1 MKSIKIVIQ
10 EQIQNLYMIGRLS
23 AYELKKSYADNLLG
37 GLWIILNP
45 LFQIGVYWVVFGLG
59 VRGGQDVD
67 GIPFFVW
74 LICGLIPW
82 FFISAAILQGS
93 NSVYARLNSV
103 SKMNFPL
110 SVIPTY
116 VVVAQ
121 LYTHLILVAMLT
133 IIVITSQGIHHINI
147 ISLFYFMLSS
157 FCFLLSLSFV
167 TSTLSTMVRDI
178 HLLIQTATRMLFYVT
193 PILWLPS
200 DNTPQLL
207 KEIFAMN
214 PFYYIV
220 DGYRESLLK
229 GSWNFVHSPYTL
241 IFWSVI
247 LLLLILGSA
256 IHVKFRKQFV
266 DYL

>member
-147 ISLFYFMLSS
+147 ISLLYFMLSS

-178 HLLIQTATRMLFYVT
+178 H
-193 PILWLPS
+193 
-200 DNTPQLL
+200 
-207 KEIFAMN
+207 
-214 PFYYIV
+214 
-220 DGYRESLLK
+220 
-229 GSWNFVHSPYTL
+229 
-241 IFWSVI
+241 
-247 LLLLILGSA
+247 
-256 IHVKFRKQFV
+256 
-266 DYL
+266 

>member
-1 MKSIKIVIQ
+1 
-10 EQIQNLYMIGRLS
+10 
-23 AYELKKSYADNLLG
+23 
-37 GLWIILNP
+37 
-45 LFQIGVYWVVFGLG
+45 
-59 VRGGQDVD
+59 
-67 GIPFFVW
+67 
-74 LICGLIPW
+74 
-82 FFISAAILQGS
+82 
-93 NSVYARLNSV
+93 
-103 SKMNFPL
+103 
-110 SVIPTY
+110 
-116 VVVAQ
+116 
-121 LYTHLILVAMLT
+121 
-133 IIVITSQGIHHINI
+133 
-147 ISLFYFMLSS
+147 
-157 FCFLLSLSFV
+157 
-167 TSTLSTMVRDI
+167 MVRDI

-229 GSWNFVHSPYTL
+229 GSWNFIHSSYTL